1 MQYFDG
7 FIWWK
12 HFFPGKKFNQIQKV
26 RKEGEEGDEENER
39 ERKGKRMKL
48 EKQREGNTKTHGN
61 TGSQAE
67 ERRGRGE
74 KTYENL

>member
-39 ERKGKRMKL
+39 ER
-48 EKQREGNTKTHGN
+48 
-61 TGSQAE
+61 
-67 ERRGRGE
+67 ERRKEDEARE
-74 KTYENL
+74 TERRDENTRKHW